1 MRRNAQNVLLV
12 LVGGA
17 LLKLALTGTDLRYVK
32 PAHHWLVLAGGAVI
46 VALGLLAIVR
56 DLRTAVPEHEHGS
69 RSTWLLLVPVL
80 TILLVAPPALGAD
93 AVTGTANAVAVRQ
106 SGMPALPPGAAPEL
120 PLSEFVDRAVY
131 APSTLEGR
139 DVTIAGFVADLD
151 GAPVLARM
159 TISCCAADAQG
170 IKVRVLGGG
179 TAGHGPDTWLRV
191 RARLQPGS
199 ATSANGNIPA
209 VEVRSATVIP
219 VPTNPYDVR

>member
-17 LLKLALTGTDLRYVK
+17 LLKLALTGADLRYVK
-32 PAHHWLVLAGGAVI
+32 PAHHWLVLAGGGVI

-56 DLRTAVPEHEHGS
+56 DLRSGVPQHTHGS

-93 AVTGTANAVAVRQ
+93 ALTGTANAARQ
-106 SGMPALPPGAAPEL
+106 SAMPALPPGEAPEL
-120 PLSEFVDRAVY
+120 SLSELVDRAVY
-131 APSTLEGR
+131 APSTLDGR

-179 TAGHGPDTWLRV
+179 TAGHAPDTWLRV
-191 RARLQPGS
+191 RARLRPGS
-199 ATSANGNIPA
+199 ATSENGNIPA
-209 VEVRSATVIP
+209 VEVQSATVIP
-219 VPTNPYDVR
+219 IPANPYDVR